1 MGIHSD
7 SIYKD
12 VLRKVEADKVKTK
25 EMNIIHES
33 LVVARVD
40 DIISGSAGTFKS
52 PSFGDEKFDQLDEF
66 SSDGFTP
73 EERGFYLVCCFAR
86 CSGTNAADGD
96 RIQSRLYNTT
106 DDSSVMYGG
115 NYPIG
120 GGEDYYRFPPI
131 AGIFVLSSGDTYK
144 YQVRNLDSAFDID
157 NERGFFSVRRVF
169 KDL

>member
-12 VLRKVEADKVKTK
+12 VLRKVEANKVKTK
-25 EMNIIHES
+25 EMNIVHES
-33 LVVARVD
+33 LVVARTDAVV
-40 DIISGSAGTFKS
+40 SGSAGTFKS

-73 EERGFYLVCCFAR
+73 EERGFYLVCCIAR
-86 CSGTNAADGD
+86 SDTTAAADGD

-106 DDSSVMYGG
+106 EGSYVMHSGSYYLGAA
-115 NYPIG
+115 
-120 GGEDYYRFPPI
+120 EDWYKFPPI
-131 AGIFVLSSGDTYK
+131 AGIFVLNAGKTYK
-144 YQVRNLDSAFDID
+144 YQVRNFGSAFDICD
-157 NERGFFSVRRVF
+157 TGGLFSVRRVF